1 MIKLTDTMR
10 EKLLTTGR
18 YIGARAYYTYS
29 DATKTVFKYNRKGDT
44 LIEGQHID
52 LVRWKMVKDYDK
64 KLHLASV
71 YGEVQK

>member
-10 EKLLTTGR
+10 EKLLASGR

-29 DATKTVFKYNRKGDT
+29 DTTKTVFKYNRKGDT

-52 LVRWKMVKDYDK
+52 LMRWKMLKDYDERQV
-64 KLHLASV
+64 AN
-71 YGEVQK
+71 Q

>member
-10 EKLLTTGR
+10 EKLLTTGH

-52 LVRWKMVKDYDK
+52 LVRWKMMKDYDERQ
-64 KLHLASV
+64 AAN
-71 YGEVQK
+71 Q

>member
-10 EKLLTTGR
+10 EKLLTNGC

-29 DATKTVFKYNRKGDT
+29 DSTKTVFKYNWKGDT

-52 LVRWKMVKDYDK
+52 LMRWKMLKDYDERQ
-64 KLHLASV
+64 AAN
-71 YGEVQK
+71 Q